1 MNKKLPLYFG
11 LWFVGF
17 IIILAL
23 VFPENRPVD
32 FKVPQFRTS
41 QADLLYFKNIRSF
54 YYDKVEDEKS
64 SYEILHLKTLW
75 QDSTKIPKLTFAIIN
90 NWRQD
95 ETYVITECNRKMLF
109 QEPISINWENNKVEG
124 SITLSEFNSEA
135 HFKFAGEVYSHLIN
149 DDKLF
154 FESEPIFSDQQRKSI
169 IKTLKDYFKLT
180 GKIY

>member
-1 MNKKLPLYFG
+1 VNKKLPLYFG

-17 IIILAL
+17 VIVLAL

-54 YYDKVEDEKS
+54 YYDKVVEEKS
-64 SYEILHLKTLW
+64 GYDILHLKTLW
-75 QDSTKIPKLTFAIIN
+75 QDSIKSPQLTFAILN

-95 ETYVITECNRKMLF
+95 ETYVITEWKRKMLF
-109 QEPISINWENNKVEG
+109 QEPLAIQWKNEKEQGVISIK
-124 SITLSEFNSEA
+124 EFNNEA

-149 DDKLF
+149 EDELLIDG
-154 FESEPIFSDQQRKSI
+154 ESIYSDIQRKSA
-169 IKTLKDYFKLT
+169 IKTLKDYFKLV